1 MAESLIRWTC
11 LISDIVMM
19 DPLICRSSITSMTTF
34 VWSLARDQNLRR

>member
-1 MAESLIRWTC
+1 MAESLIRWTS

-19 DPLICRSSITSMTTF
+19 DPLICRSSITPMTTF